1 MADFVKLPIELT
13 PQAMIEEAI
22 AEMEAQIEGWD
33 PSLGEYELILFQA
46 IVYRIALPFVQL
58 AARVDAAIFNEW
70 GRKIVNV
77 VPQEATK
84 ATVQS
89 TWTVKD
95 AAGYTIRAGTQVDI
109 ARSGDQ
115 RVGFIVA
122 ADVEIP
128 AGKTATAAGAVTLEA
143 IEPGLEGNGLEG
155 EGILIDAFDYIT
167 DVAIVSSSSGGVDAE
182 DPERY
187 LGRLAETMQ
196 TFIEGV
202 VKARDVE
209 IVARNVPGIG
219 RALAI
224 DNYNAETAKSEEEK
238 TTTVAVTD
246 DEGEPATAEAKAAL
260 KAKLEEKREVNYLF
274 FVIDATYADIDVEG
288 TIVPMQGFDQAAVAA
303 TVASAIEAFL
313 RPATFGQQPPGDAS
327 SWVNSATLRF
337 QDLVTVV
344 NNVEGVDHYS
354 TLKWRK
360 AAEAFAAA
368 DITLTGVAPLPRAD
382 AITIS

>member
-1 MADFVKLPIELT
+1 MGEFVKLPIELT

-58 AARVDAAIFNEW
+58 AAQVDAAIFNEW
-70 GRKIVNV
+70 GRQIVNV

-95 AAGYTIRAGTQVDI
+95 AGGYTIRAGTQVDI
-109 ARSGDQ
+109 ARTGDQ
-115 RVGFIVA
+115 RVGFLVV

-128 AGKTATAAGAVTLEA
+128 VGKTATTAGQVTLEA

-155 EGILIDAFDYIT
+155 EGILIDAFDYVT
-167 DVAIVSSSSGGVDAE
+167 DIAIIGTSANGGDAE
-182 DPERY
+182 DPTHY

-224 DNYNAETAKSEEEK
+224 DNYNAETAEAEKEK
-238 TTTVAVTD
+238 TTTVVVTD
-246 DEGEPATAEAKAAL
+246 ALGEKASAEAKAAVA
-260 KAKLEEKREVNYLF
+260 AKLEEKREVNYLF
-274 FVIDATYADIDVEG
+274 FVIDATYHEIDVEAE
-288 TIVPMQGFDQAAVAA
+288 IVPMQGFDKAAVAA
-303 TVASAIEAFL
+303 TVASAITAFL
-313 RPATFGQQPPGDAS
+313 RPAVYGQQPPGDAS
-327 SWVNSATLRF
+327 SWVNSTTLRY

-354 TLKWRK
+354 VLKWRK
-360 AAEAFAAA
+360 AAEAYAAA
-368 DITLTGVAPLPRAD
+368 DIALTGIAPLPRAD
-382 AITIS
+382 SIKVS